1 MMKNIT
7 HLVFAGNA
15 LRSVC
20 LCGILRY
27 LYCYNLDKLIHD
39 VSATSMGSLFALA
52 FALKIPI
59 EKLELILYN
68 MAKDEKITKFKPSNF
83 INIIDD
89 FGLCS
94 SVDYLEELRNYV
106 KEIYNQD
113 DLTFL
118 ELSKKT
124 GINIYVST
132 TRVDNGSNVIF
143 DVNNTPDVSV
153 FDAIAAS
160 MCIPLVSKPVIIDGY
175 YYIDGYLS
183 DNFPHDIFTNNGV
196 IKANIL
202 AVACSVDDGYVMPP
216 FTKGEELSILQYYY
230 NIALIY
236 NTNTFKLCYLN
247 KIENFEDILI
257 VDVNNIKCVC
267 SYDNINNCIDFSL
280 SEQEINNLFIIGYK
294 AIHDYMNKE
303 EK

>member
-1 MMKNIT
+1 MKNIT

-20 LCGILRY
+20 LGGVLRY

-39 VSATSMGSLFALA
+39 VSATSMGAFFALA

-59 EKLELILYN
+59 ERLETILYN
-68 MAKDEKITKFKPSNF
+68 MAKTEKITKFKLSNLM
-83 INIIDD
+83 NILDNY
-89 FGLCS
+89 GLCCS
-94 SVDYLEELRNYV
+94 IDYLDEIREYV
-106 KEIYNQD
+106 KDIYKQD
-113 DLTFL
+113 DLSFL

-124 GINIYVST
+124 GINIYIST

-143 DVNNTPDVSV
+143 NVNSTPNVSV

-160 MCIPLVSKPVIIDGY
+160 MCIPLVSKPIIIDGY
-175 YYIDGYLS
+175 YYVDGYLS
-183 DNFPHDIFTNNGV
+183 NNLPYDIFINNN
-196 IKANIL
+196 IPKTNIL
-202 AVACSVDDGYVMPP
+202 SIACKVNDSYEMPV
-216 FTKGEELSILQYYY
+216 FTQGDELTILQYYY

-236 NTNTFKLCYLN
+236 NINTFKLSYLN
-247 KIENFEDILI
+247 KLDDLDDILLI
-257 VDVNNIKCVC
+257 DVNNIKCVC

-280 SEQEINNLFIIGYK
+280 SEEDINNLLFFGYK
-294 AIHDYMNKE
+294 AIHDYMNE